1 MQSVSGSKVD
11 AIVAVDHRRAS
22 ADYFALKTPLHF
34 LGSNFVEKAAAGT
47 VSR

>member
-1 MQSVSGSKVD
+1 MSDEDEPHCASLAQAFTALRSD
-11 AIVAVDHRRAS
+11 AWRTF
-22 ADYFALKTPLHF
+22 YF